1 MRISI
6 GVQQCKYCRPAM
18 SAWTQKLELITLPA
32 STLTMLKSNCKEM
45 VRLPRVTCANTL
57 GILGQGCTFHKVY
70 NLR

>member
-1 MRISI
+1 MQ
-6 GVQQCKYCRPAM
+6 VL
-18 SAWTQKLELITLPA
+18 SASHVSLDPKLELITLPA